1 MGFDHVETMVG
12 GHYAGLGGDGDI
24 PSPPNVHHY
33 ERWLHAG
40 GMGAKRNEQ
49 YSSK

>member
-24 PSPPNVHHY
+24 PHLQMYIIMKDGYTLEGWVQKEMSST
-33 ERWLHAG
+33 A
-40 GMGAKRNEQ
+40 RN
-49 YSSK
+49 